1 MSDSTPQEGKDAG
14 DAAAPATSAW
24 MRAEPWLFRGVV
36 VALLA
41 AGAWF
46 AAPVAVKHGLLGGAS
61 PVLGSERVVV
71 FDAVKFANAQ
81 RKVAAAFLR
90 NDMPAVSNPLAV
102 QEETQQVIRAIAGR
116 GTIVLLKQA
125 VLLTDVPDITDDVLR
140 AMKLPTDVPSFDP
153 AKVILDPAPTQL
165 FTAPGAPRSAPGG
178 LPSGPGAQVLP

>member
-1 MSDSTPQEGKDAG
+1 MSDTVPQEDKRDEET
-14 DAAAPATSAW
+14 AAAAATLWA
-24 MRAEPWLFRGVV
+24 RAEPWLFRGVV
-36 VALLA
+36 VALVA
-41 AGAWF
+41 AGVWLSAP
-46 AAPVAVKHGLLGGAS
+46 AATRLGLLGGAS

-102 QEETQQVIRAIAGR
+102 QGETQQVIRTIAGR

-125 VLLTDVPDITDDVLR
+125 VLITDVPDITDDVLR

-153 AKVILDPAPTQL
+153 AKVVLDPAPTQL
-165 FTAPGAPRSAPGG
+165 FTAPGAPRGTPGS
-178 LPSGPGAQVLP
+178 LPSGTGAQVLP